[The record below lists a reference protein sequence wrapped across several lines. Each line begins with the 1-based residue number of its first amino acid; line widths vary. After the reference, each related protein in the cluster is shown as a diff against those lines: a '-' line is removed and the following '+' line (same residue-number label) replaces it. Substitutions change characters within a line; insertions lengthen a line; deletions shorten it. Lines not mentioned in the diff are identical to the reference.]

1 MITNALQFGETISSA
16 SVLLFFYQLPTSG
29 LSDHIQKNIEID
41 FQIYAFL
48 EFFEMSGTMYINY

>member
-1 MITNALQFGETISSA
+1 MHYNLERLFL
-16 SVLLFFYQLPTSG
+16 VLVHYFFYQLPTSG